1 MSSPDPLAEILANCR
16 AAMRATD
23 EARRI
28 IEACLLDI
36 ETSFKADPC
45 RTADMKSRRPDE
57 KWPPTGAS

>member
-1 MSSPDPLAEILANCR
+1 
-16 AAMRATD
+16 MRATD